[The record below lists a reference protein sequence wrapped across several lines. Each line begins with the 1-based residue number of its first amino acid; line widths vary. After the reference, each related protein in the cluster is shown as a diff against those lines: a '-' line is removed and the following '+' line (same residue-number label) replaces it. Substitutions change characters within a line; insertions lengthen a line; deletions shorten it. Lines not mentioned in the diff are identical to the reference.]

1 MTEINAVDSCYMLAN
16 AGLVL
21 LMTPGLALFYGG
33 LVREKATTD
42 MMWQNIVVMGTLTVL
57 WVVIGFSMSF
67 GTGTLVGGFDFF
79 LWNNVKKHEPWPL
92 LTISMELFALYQM
105 MFAIIT
111 PILMTG
117 TFADRMRP
125 GAFLVF
131 TALWSILVYYP
142 WCHQIWGG
150 GFFQTF
156 GVWDFAGGIVVH
168 STAGWSALASA
179 LALGPRKAIQ
189 EGKDL
194 AEPHSVPFVVTG
206 TGLLWFGWLGF
217 NGGSALAMNE
227 IAVTAAV
234 NSQIAA
240 GTAVCVW
247 GLIDWYMQGKTKLV
261 PLCVAAVA
269 GLVVVT
275 PCCGYIEPHE
285 SIIVG
290 MAAGSVCLGAIT
302 LLKSK
307 LKVDDALD
315 VVGVHGVGG
324 TMGTILIGILADG
337 PECIGDKAPDYC
349 VFPHSV
355 AASPSQ
361 VLKQLAA
368 CGTCIV
374 YSFGVTFALI
384 KLMQLVMQVKP
395 DEAKFDN
402 LDDDLHGEPAYVYE
416 SMTTAAPLSRA
427 GEPEYKA
434 MAAAAPSA
442 EEQLPSEMSFPLAE
456 MSKTSGDAL
465 LPKSEK

>member
-33 LVREKATTD
+33 LVRERATTD
-42 MMWQNIVVMGTLTVL
+42 MMWQNF
-57 WVVIGFSMSF
+57 VVIGTLSVLWLAIGFSFSF
-67 GTGTLVGGFDFF
+67 GTGTVIGGFDFF
-79 LWNNVKKHEPWPL
+79 LWNNVEKDKPWPL
-92 LTISMELFALYQM
+92 LTVSMELFGLYQM

-125 GAFLVF
+125 PAFLVF

-150 GFFQTF
+150 GFLQTF

-168 STAGWSALASA
+168 STAGWSALACA

-194 AEPHSVPFVVTG
+194 AEPHSVPFVVIG
-206 TGLLWFGWLGF
+206 TGLLWFGWLGL

-227 IAVTAAV
+227 IAVTAAL

-240 GTAVCVW
+240 ATAVCVW
-247 GLIDWYMQGKTKLV
+247 GAIDRYMQGKTKLV
-261 PLCVAAVA
+261 PLCIAAVA

-275 PCCGYIEPHE
+275 PSCGYIQPHE
-285 SIIVG
+285 AVIVG
-290 MAAGSVCLGAIT
+290 LVAGSVCYGAI
-302 LLKSK
+302 LLIKNK

-324 TMGTILIGILADG
+324 SIGTILIGVLSDG
-337 PECIGDKAPDYC
+337 PECLEDKAPDYC

-355 AASPSQ
+355 AASASQ
-361 VLKQLAA
+361 VFKQLMGV
-368 CGTCIV
+368 CTCIV
-374 YSFGVTFALI
+374 YSFVVTFALI
-384 KLMQLVMQVKP
+384 KVMQLVMLVKP

-402 LDDDLHGEPAYVYE
+402 LDDDLHGEPSYTFE
-416 SMTTAAPLSRA
+416 SL
-427 GEPEYKA
+427 
-434 MAAAAPSA
+434 AAARAASA
-442 EEQLPSEMSFPLAE
+442 DVEPPSEVSFVDREMSKE

-465 LPKSEK
+465 LGK